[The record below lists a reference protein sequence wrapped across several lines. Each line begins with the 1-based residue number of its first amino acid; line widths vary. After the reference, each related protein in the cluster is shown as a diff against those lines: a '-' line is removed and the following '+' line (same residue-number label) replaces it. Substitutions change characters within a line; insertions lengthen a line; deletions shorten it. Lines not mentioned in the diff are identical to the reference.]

1 MTDNANELFESL
13 SRQLDLPPDEVKSSC
28 QAGDLSR
35 LTKNIGSERARQV
48 ESILADPEKTKELL
62 DSPEAQ
68 ELLRLLNTKLR

>member
-28 QAGDLSR
+28 EAGDLSR
-35 LTKNIGSERARQV
+35 LTRNIGSDKARQM
-48 ESILADPEKTKELL
+48 ESILSDPQKTKELL

-68 ELLRLLNTKLR
+68 ELLRLLNGQ